1 MRAKGH
7 DISEADLRTW
17 LEARLARFKMPRE
30 IVFVDELPRLGNGK
44 LNRRDL
50 TERAESEFPL

>member
-1 MRAKGH
+1 
-7 DISEADLRTW
+7 
-17 LEARLARFKMPRE
+17 MPRE

-50 TERAESEFPL
+50 AARALEEFPL